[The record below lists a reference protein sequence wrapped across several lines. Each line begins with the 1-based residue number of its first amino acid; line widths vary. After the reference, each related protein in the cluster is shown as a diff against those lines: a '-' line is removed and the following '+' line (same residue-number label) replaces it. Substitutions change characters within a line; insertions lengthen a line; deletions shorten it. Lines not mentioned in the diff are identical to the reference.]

1 MNFKKLGLTLLTAT
15 TLFAQTA
22 SLSVFAQDDNEPVKI
37 GANMETSGYSA
48 SYGQAM
54 LDAIE
59 LAAEEVNADGGL
71 LGGRQVE
78 VVHYDNKSD
87 KTETASVA
95 TRLVEE
101 GVAALIGPGATDLVL
116 AQNPVAQQ
124 SEVSAVIPAATADDL
139 TLDADGN
146 VMEWVFRLAFSYTY
160 QANAAA
166 RFATDELGAQK
177 AVVLVDQSNDYS
189 VGQAEP
195 FKAEWE
201 ALGNEVVLEESYTG
215 GDTDFSAVLTTLLA
229 TDFDVIYLPA
239 FYTEGGLI
247 TKQARE
253 MGITQPILSGHG
265 FASDAYVELAGAE
278 NATDVY
284 YTSNFYTGTE
294 EPAGK
299 EFVEA
304 YEAKYGKKPDTFGAL
319 GYDGAK
325 LLFQAIEDAGSTDPA
340 AVRDAIENMES
351 FTGGVTGEFY
361 IDEDHNAVK
370 LAPMLHLVNGEV
382 INIYEVDGTSNE

>member
-1 MNFKKLGLTLLTAT
+1 MNFKKLGLTLLAGVTLLSSVSATA
-15 TLFAQTA
+15 
-22 SLSVFAQDDNEPVKI
+22 VFAQEDGDTVKI

-54 LDAIE
+54 LDALE
-59 LAAEEVNADGGL
+59 LAVEQVNAEGGL
-71 LGGRQVE
+71 LDKQLE
-78 VVHYDNKSD
+78 ILHYDNKSD

-101 GVAALIGPGATDLVL
+101 GAVALIGPGATDLVL

-124 SEVSAVIPAATADDL
+124 SEIPSIIPAATSDDL
-139 TLDADGN
+139 TLDEDGN
-146 VMEWVFRLAFSYTY
+146 VMDWVFRLAFSYTY

-166 RFATDELGAQK
+166 RFATDELEATK
-177 AVVLVDQSNDYS
+177 AVVLVDQANDYS
-189 VGQAEP
+189 VGQAGP
-195 FKAEWE
+195 FVEEWE
-201 ALGNEVVLEESYTG
+201 ALGNEVVLQESYTS
-215 GDTDFSAVLTTLLA
+215 GDTDFSAILTTLSA

-253 MGITQPILSGHG
+253 MGLTQPILSGHG
-265 FASDAYVELAGAE
+265 FASDSYVELAGAS

-284 YTSNFYTGTE
+284 FTSNFYSGTE
-294 EPAGK
+294 DPAGK

-304 YEAKYGKKPDTFGAL
+304 FEAKFDRTPDTFAAL

-325 LLFQAIEDAGSTDPA
+325 LLFQAIEDAGSTDRT
-340 AVRDAIENMES
+340 AVKDAVENMGA

-361 IDEDHNAVK
+361 IDEEHNAVK
-370 LAPMLHLVNGEV
+370 PAPMLHLVNGVVE
-382 INIYEVDGTSNE
+382 NIYEVDGSEQ

>member
-22 SLSVFAQDDNEPVKI
+22 SLSVFAQDDKEAVKI

-54 LDAIE
+54 LEALE
-59 LAAEEVNADGGL
+59 LAVEEVNADGGVL
-71 LGGRQVE
+71 DGRQVE

-124 SEVSAVIPAATADDL
+124 SEVPAVIPAATADDL

-201 ALGNEVVLEESYTG
+201 ALGNEVVLEESYTS

-265 FASDAYVELAGAE
+265 FASDAYVELAGEE

-284 YTSNFYTGTE
+284 YTSNFFTGTE
-294 EPAGK
+294 DPVGK

-325 LLFQAIEDAGSTDPA
+325 LLFQAIEDAGTTDPA

-370 LAPMLHLVNGEV
+370 PAPMLHLVNGEV
-382 INIYEVDGTSNE
+382 TDIFEVDGTSNE

>member
-22 SLSVFAQDDNEPVKI
+22 SFSVFAQEDNEPVKI

-370 LAPMLHLVNGEV
+370 PAPMLHLVNGEV

>member
-166 RFATDELGAQK
+166 RFATDELRAQK

>member
-370 LAPMLHLVNGEV
+370 PAPMLHLVNGEV

>member
-160 QANAAA
+160 QSNAAA

-370 LAPMLHLVNGEV
+370 PAPMLHLVNGEV

>member
-1 MNFKKLGLTLLTAT
+1 MNFKKLGLSLLAGV
-15 TLFAQTA
+15 TLFASSSNLLA
-22 SLSVFAQDDNEPVKI
+22 LAQEENETVKI

-54 LDAIE
+54 YEALQ
-59 LAAEEVNADGGL
+59 LAVEEVNNEGGL
-71 LGGRQVE
+71 LDGREVE
-78 VVHYDNKSD
+78 IIHYDNKSD

-101 GVAALIGPGATDLVL
+101 GAVALIGPGATDLVL
-116 AQNPVAQQ
+116 AQNPVAEQ
-124 SEVSAVIPAATADDL
+124 SEVPAVIPAATADDL
-139 TLDADGN
+139 TMDDDGN
-146 VMEWVFRLAFSYTY
+146 VLDWVFRLAFSYTY

-195 FKAEWE
+195 FIKEWE
-201 ALGNEVVLEESYTG
+201 ALGNEVVLEESYTS
-215 GDTDFSAVLTTLLA
+215 GDTDFSAVLTTLMA
-229 TDFDVIYLPA
+229 TEFDVIYLPA

-253 MGITQPILSGHG
+253 MGLTQPILSGHG
-265 FASDAYVELAGAE
+265 FASDAYVELAGAS

-284 YTSNFYTGTE
+284 FTSNFYTGTE
-294 EPAGK
+294 EEAGK
-299 EFVEA
+299 AFVEA
-304 YEAKYGKKPDTFGAL
+304 YEAKFGKTPDTFGAL

-325 LLFQAIEDAGSTDPA
+325 LLFQAIEDAGSTDRT
-340 AVRDAIENMES
+340 AVRDAIENMET

-361 IDEDHNAVK
+361 IDEEHNAVK
-370 LAPMLHLVNGEV
+370 PAPMLHLVDGEV
-382 INIYEVDGTSNE
+382 ADIYEVDGSSNE